1 MAVRIVEVGPRD
13 GLQNIKNGI
22 PTTTKLELVRRLAD
36 TGLNTVE
43 LTSVVSPKSIPQL
56 ADCRQVLQDTTV
68 KQLVGNPR
76 LRLPVLVPNPKGLEI
91 ALQHGVREVAVFV
104 SATEGFSRA
113 NINCTVDQGI
123 ERAAQV
129 ASKAI
134 SANVVVRGYVYTSYI
149 YDVIVDIADNTYSY
163 VSCIFADPYSGP
175 TPASAVL
182 HCVKALLDMGCY
194 EVSLGDTLG
203 VGSPTNVRS
212 LLGHLVDGG
221 IPVDRLAG
229 HFHDTY
235 GGAVANVWEAYQCG
249 VRVFDSSVAGLGGCP
264 FAPGAKGNVAS
275 EDVVY
280 MFQTAGVHTGVDLLK
295 LAETGTWI
303 SQQLRRPNDSR
314 AGSAL
319 DVKHQISRPASRP
332 IQAIDWTLA
341 RETEGLQ
348 VYSSGANLKIVLNRP
363 KNGNALTAAMISELT
378 DVVAAASQD
387 ISTSRLIITARG
399 KFFCTGMDLSKG
411 GTPVAQGQSS
421 SDAQYERLT
430 KLFETIDQSPK
441 VTIACLNGPAFGG
454 GVGLAFSCDIRLCA
468 ASATV
473 TLSEVKLGLCPA
485 TISKYVIREWGVAFS
500 REAMLTARPVTAAEL
515 KARGVIFEVAEPDRL
530 DERLDALL
538 VHLKSASRN
547 ASHLSKELV
556 RLAWAHGGGDTQ
568 SRGLKHLFDEM
579 MRPDADGSHGVKEFQ
594 AGRPV
599 DWDVYN
605 TKIRTKL

>member
-1 MAVRIVEVGPRD
+1 
-13 GLQNIKNGI
+13 
-22 PTTTKLELVRRLAD
+22 
-36 TGLNTVE
+36 
-43 LTSVVSPKSIPQL
+43 
-56 ADCRQVLQDTTV
+56 
-68 KQLVGNPR
+68 
-76 LRLPVLVPNPKGLEI
+76 
-91 ALQHGVREVAVFV
+91 
-104 SATEGFSRA
+104 
-113 NINCTVDQGI
+113 
-123 ERAAQV
+123 
-129 ASKAI
+129 
-134 SANVVVRGYVYTSYI
+134 
-149 YDVIVDIADNTYSY
+149 
-163 VSCIFADPYSGP
+163 
-175 TPASAVL
+175 
-182 HCVKALLDMGCY
+182 MGCY

-203 VGSPTNVRS
+203 VGSPANVRS
-212 LLGHLVDGG
+212 LLRHLVDGG
-221 IPVDRLAG
+221 IPIDRLAG

-275 EDVVY
+275 EDLVY
-280 MFQTAGVHTGVDLLK
+280 MFQAAGVQTGVDLLK

-303 SQQLRRPNDSR
+303 SQQLKRSNDSR

-319 DVKHQISRPASRP
+319 SVKHQIGKPAGRPA
-332 IQAIDWTLA
+332 QATAIDWTLA

-363 KNGNALTAAMISELT
+363 RNGNALTAAMISELT
-378 DVVAAASQD
+378 AVVATASQD

-411 GTPVAQGQSS
+411 GTSVAQGQSS
-421 SDAQYERLT
+421 SDAQYEGLT
-430 KLFETIDQSPK
+430 KLFDTIDQSPK

-454 GVGLAFSCDIRLCA
+454 GVGLAFACDIRLCA
-468 ASATV
+468 ANATV

-485 TISKYVIREWGVAFS
+485 TISKYVIREWGVAFA

-515 KARGVIFEVAEPDRL
+515 KARGVVFEVAESDHL

-538 VHLKSASRN
+538 VRLKSASRN
-547 ASHLSKELV
+547 ASHLSKDLV
-556 RLAWAHGGGDTQ
+556 RLAWTNGGDDIQ
-568 SRGLKHLFDEM
+568 ARGIKHLFDQM